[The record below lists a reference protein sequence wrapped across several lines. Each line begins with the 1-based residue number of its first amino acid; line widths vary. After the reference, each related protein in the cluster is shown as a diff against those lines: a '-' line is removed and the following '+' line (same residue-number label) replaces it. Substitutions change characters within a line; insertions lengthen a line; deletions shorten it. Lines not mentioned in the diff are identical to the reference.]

1 MDNKIWISII
11 NLTISLLI
19 IVIIGLSLD
28 FLTNSWFHN
37 SIYAMFYFLIGF
49 GLLNFWILQK
59 FTGNGIF
66 YEGETKRN

>member
-49 GLLNFWILQK
+49 GLLNFWILPK

-66 YEGETKRN
+66 YEERD